1 MVIMATQ
8 KKSPMAR
15 MKEEHKD
22 KETLVDRILEVIER
36 DETTDKDEFKAK
48 LLGAS
53 NKKLLRLLET
63 AREVKTKF
71 GSREKLAQAI
81 AQALGKAKDRDY
93 IAKLAKLTSNRLMDL
108 YRAVEKKTKKTK
120 KAAA

>member
-1 MVIMATQ
+1 MATQ

-36 DETTDKDEFKAK
+36 DEAADKDEFKAK
-48 LLGAS
+48 LLAAS
-53 NKKLLRLLET
+53 NKKLLRLLDA

-81 AQALGKAKDRDY
+81 AQAMGKAKDRDY
-93 IAKLAKLTSNRLMDL
+93 VAKLATLAAPRLVGL
-108 YRAVEKKTKKTK
+108 YRSVEKKIK
-120 KAAA
+120 KAAAPAA